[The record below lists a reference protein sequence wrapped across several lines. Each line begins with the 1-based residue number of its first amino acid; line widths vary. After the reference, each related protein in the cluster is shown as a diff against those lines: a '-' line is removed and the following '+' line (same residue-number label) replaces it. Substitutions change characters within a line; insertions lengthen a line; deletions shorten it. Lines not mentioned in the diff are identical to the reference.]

1 MAGLVVLVTGVTRF
15 LGSCLAG
22 RLAEHPDV
30 ERVIGVDAALP
41 EPAARHRMGN
51 ADFARVD
58 IRNPLVARV
67 IDAAG
72 VDTVV
77 HASASSTPASSA
89 ARSMA
94 KEMNVL
100 GTMQLLA
107 ACQRSESVRNM
118 IVRSTAAIYG
128 ASSRDPA
135 ILTEQMSAHAVPSS
149 GPGRDAIDIEAYV
162 RGFGRRRPDVR
173 IAVPRFADIIGP
185 TVVTP
190 LTRYF
195 GLSPF
200 VPMVIGRDARLQ
212 LVHELDAV
220 GVMEHLALGEFAG
233 TVNVAGEGVITL
245 AQAIHRAG
253 RVPLAVPS
261 LGLDGLSRTMRALRI
276 GGFSP
281 GQVKLLSSGRVLDTS
296 RLIKRVG
303 FTPQYSTVQA
313 FDDFAATMR
322 PALPPS
328 ILRRLEVGLTRGLGA
343 RPEPDRSP
351 ARSAGGSHA
360 VVGTPGAPAIDPTNP
375 LAPDRVYLPEDTI
388 AVEVTADVTGRRGAA
403 TDATAPDG
411 TAHGGSATRGSA
423 KRGSATRVTATG
435 RPKLVPIQG
444 DAEGAPRRRR
454 SR

>member
-1 MAGLVVLVTGVTRF
+1 MAGLIVLVTGVTRF
-15 LGSCLAG
+15 IGSCLAG
-22 RLAEHPDV
+22 RLAEHPLV

-41 EPAARHRMGN
+41 EPAARTRMGS

-67 IDAAG
+67 IEAAG

-107 ACQRSESVRNM
+107 ACQRSESVRNL
-118 IVRSTAAIYG
+118 IVRSTAAVYG

-135 ILTEQMSAHAVPSS
+135 IFTEDMTARSVPSS

-173 IAVPRFADIIGP
+173 IAVPRFADVIGP

-195 GLSPF
+195 ALSPF
-200 VPMVIGRDARLQ
+200 VPMVLGRDARLQ
-212 LVHELDAV
+212 LVHEMDAV
-220 GVMEHLALGEFAG
+220 GVMEHLAMGDFSG
-233 TVNVAGEGVITL
+233 IVNVAGDGVITL

-253 RVPLAVPS
+253 RIPLPVPS
-261 LGLDGLSRTMRALRI
+261 LGLDGLSRAMRTVRI

-281 GQVKLLSSGRVLDTS
+281 SQVKLLAAGRVLDTS
-296 RLIKRVG
+296 RLRERVG
-303 FTPQYSTVQA
+303 YFTRFSTIDA
-313 FDDFAATMR
+313 FDDFAASLR
-322 PALPPS
+322 PVLAPETV
-328 ILRRLEVGLTRGLGA
+328 RQMEVRIAGSLGA
-343 RPEPDRSP
+343 EPLPDVRTVMSLP
-351 ARSAGGSHA
+351 RAADAG
-360 VVGTPGAPAIDPTNP
+360 V
-375 LAPDRVYLPEDTI
+375 
-388 AVEVTADVTGRRGAA
+388 AA
-403 TDATAPDG
+403 TDAGLAG
-411 TAHGGSATRGSA
+411 RGPRTGA
-423 KRGSATRVTATG
+423 GIRPADAADAADDQRVGRPRLVGITGDATG
-435 RPKLVPIQG
+435 T
-444 DAEGAPRRRR
+444 PRRRR
-454 SR
+454 TR

>member
-1 MAGLVVLVTGVTRF
+1 MAGLIILVTGVTRF
-15 LGSCLAG
+15 IGSSLAG

-30 ERVIGVDAALP
+30 QRVIGVDAALP
-41 EPAARHRMGN
+41 EPAARYRMGG

-107 ACQRSESVRNM
+107 ACQRSESVRNL
-118 IVRSTAAIYG
+118 IVRSTGAIYG

-135 ILTEQMSAHAVPSS
+135 IFTEEMSARSVPSS

-173 IAVPRFADIIGP
+173 IAVPRLADVIGP

-200 VPMVIGRDARLQ
+200 VPMVLGRDARLQ
-212 LVHELDAV
+212 FVHELDAV
-220 GVMEHLALGEFAG
+220 GLLEHLALGDFAG
-233 TVNVAGEGVITL
+233 TVNVAGPGVITL

-261 LGLDGLSRTMRALRI
+261 LGLDPLSRTMRTLHI
-276 GGFSP
+276 GAFSP
-281 GQVKLLSSGRVLDTS
+281 GQVKLLAAGRVLDTS
-296 RLIKRVG
+296 RLVERVG
-303 FTPQYSTVQA
+303 YTPRFSTLEA
-313 FDDFAATMR
+313 FDDFARTLR
-322 PALPPS
+322 PAVTPDTV
-328 ILRRLEVGLTRGLGA
+328 RGLEVRLAGALGVRA
-343 RPEPDRSP
+343 EP
-351 ARSAGGSHA
+351 ARAELSGSEYDT
-360 VVGTPGAPAIDPTNP
+360 G
-375 LAPDRVYLPEDTI
+375 LAF
-388 AVEVTADVTGRRGAA
+388 GAA
-403 TDATAPDG
+403 TIREMVEAAGPTAGAAPAGTTAPAG
-411 TAHGGSATRGSA
+411 TAAPTGTGVAAGSSSRGA
-423 KRGSATRVTATG
+423 GRAPG
-435 RPKLVPIQG
+435 RPRLVGIPG
-444 DAEGAPRRRR
+444 DGAGAPRRRR
-454 SR
+454 SRS

>member
-1 MAGLVVLVTGVTRF
+1 MAGLIVLVTGVTRF
-15 LGSCLAG
+15 IGSALAG
-22 RLAEHPDV
+22 RLAEHPGID
-30 ERVIGVDAALP
+30 RVIGVDAALP
-41 EPAARHRMGN
+41 EPAARNRMGK

-67 IDAAG
+67 IEAAG

-107 ACQRSESVRNM
+107 ACQRSESVRHL
-118 IVRSTAAIYG
+118 IVRSTAAVYG
-128 ASSRDPA
+128 ASPRDPA
-135 ILTEQMSAHAVPSS
+135 IFTEEMSARSVPSS

-185 TVVTP
+185 TVITP

-200 VPMVIGRDARLQ
+200 VPMLLGRDARLQ

-220 GVMEHLALGEFAG
+220 RVMEHLAVGDFSG
-233 TVNVAGEGVITL
+233 TVNVAGDGAITL

-253 RVPLAVPS
+253 RIPLPVPS
-261 LGLDGLSRTMRALRI
+261 LGLDPLSRTMHTLRM

-281 GQVKLLSSGRVLDTS
+281 GQVKQLSAGRVLDTT
-296 RLIKRVG
+296 RLIERVG
-303 FTPQYSTVQA
+303 FAPQFTTIEA
-313 FDDFAATMR
+313 FDDFAASLR
-322 PALPPS
+322 PALAPATV
-328 ILRRLEVGLTRGLGA
+328 RRAEVRIATTLGA
-343 RPEPDRSP
+343 RPCSDQP
-351 ARSAGGSHA
+351 AIAMSARGTAPSGSA
-360 VVGTPGAPAIDPTNP
+360 RLIDIDPTAEP
-375 LAPDRVYLPEDTI
+375 AEVADPQRVGRPRLVGI
-388 AVEVTADVTGRRGAA
+388 TGE
-403 TDATAPDG
+403 
-411 TAHGGSATRGSA
+411 
-423 KRGSATRVTATG
+423 ATG
-435 RPKLVPIQG
+435 T
-444 DAEGAPRRRR
+444 PRRRR
-454 SR
+454 TR